1 MPFDKIFGT
10 FRDKLKDSGTCYRG
24 GSEEQVDAKT
34 AAVKDTKAA
43 LGLPHVDSALYLL
56 LNCVVWALV
65 WQAATLQLPAD
76 SWSPHSLA
84 ILASVGPLLLAQA
97 LANLT
102 DSGQHRSLLYPFHR
116 EGLGAASGHM
126 AAALF
131 LCVGPVYVMVHMLLD
146 QPGQGLAYWGRTSG
160 ELKQT

>member
-43 LGLPHVDSALYLL
+43 LGLPQVDSALYLL
-56 LNCVVWALV
+56 LNCGVWALV

-84 ILASVGPLLLAQA
+84 LLASVGPLLLAQA
-97 LANLT
+97 MANLT

-131 LCVGPVYVMVHMLLD
+131 LCVGPVYVMVHMLLE